1 MRFPLEGSGPSSDRA
16 RSDAVIN
23 WMFDVDEVD
32 ESDYETPLLE
42 ELDIDIAY
50 ITRYM
55 YIL

>member
-50 ITRYM
+50 ITRYI